1 MRENAKFG
9 ISYAGTDGGFCS
21 TLENAGKNILKH
33 KKIEVVAFN
42 LTTEPCLPDPK
53 NTDKAVLLP
62 IYLLLLAC
70 LLSCALSAYMNRL
83 KHQICNVFFPDRAKE
98 RAKFLDREIKIGRGR
113 RKREL
118 GIIFGFHN

>member
-1 MRENAKFG
+1 MREKAKFG

-21 TLENAGKNILKH
+21 ALENAGKDILKH
-33 KKIEVVAFN
+33 KEIEVVAFN

-53 NTDKAVLLP
+53 RTDLSVLWP
-62 IYLLLLAC
+62 IYVLLLAC
-70 LLSCALSAYMNRL
+70 LLSCAVSAYMNRL

-98 RAKFLDREIKIGRGR
+98 RAKFLDREIKAGRGR